1 MTGRSGFEDPAMTD
15 PSLVPVEVRMH
26 RKSRLLELV
35 YENGE
40 SVNLAAEYLRVYSP
54 SAEVQGHGPG
64 QAVLIVGKERVNVK
78 EIEPV
83 GHYAIRI
90 RFDDGHD
97 SGLFSW
103 QYLRELSDKEAENW
117 EAYRRRCEEAGYK
130 RKAPEAPA

>member
-1 MTGRSGFEDPAMTD
+1 MTD
-15 PSLVPVEVRMH
+15 PSLVPTEIRMH
-26 RKSRLLELV
+26 RKSRVLELI
-35 YENGE
+35 YADGE

-103 QYLRELSDKEAENW
+103 QYLRELADNENENW
-117 EAYRRRCEEAGYK
+117 AAYSQRCEEAGYR
-130 RKAPEAPA
+130 RKPAEDSA

>member
-1 MTGRSGFEDPAMTD
+1 MTD
-15 PSLVPVEVRMH
+15 PSLVPVEIRMH
-26 RKSRLLELV
+26 RKSRVLELV
-35 YENGE
+35 YQDGE
-40 SVNLAAEYLRVYSP
+40 AVTLAAEYLRVYSP

-103 QYLRELSDKEAENW
+103 QYLRELADNESENW
-117 EAYRRRCEEAGYK
+117 DAYSRRCQEAGYR
-130 RKAPEAPA
+130 RKPVDDTA

>member
-1 MTGRSGFEDPAMTD
+1 MTD
-15 PSLVPVEVRMH
+15 PSLVPTEIRMH
-26 RKSRLLELV
+26 RKSRVLELI
-35 YENGE
+35 YADGE

-103 QYLRELSDKEAENW
+103 QYLRELADNENENW
-117 EAYRRRCEEAGYK
+117 AAYSQRCEEAGYR
-130 RKAPEAPA
+130 RKPVEDPA

>member
-1 MTGRSGFEDPAMTD
+1 MNDPGI
-15 PSLVPVEVRMH
+15 VPTEIRMH
-26 RKSRLLELV
+26 RKSRVLELV
-35 YENGE
+35 YGDGQRF
-40 SVNLAAEYLRVYSP
+40 NLAAEYLRVFSP

-64 QAVLIVGKERVNVK
+64 QAVLIVGKEHVGVK

-103 QYLRELSDKEAENW
+103 KYLYELGEGEADNW
-117 EAYRRRCEEAGYK
+117 AGYSARCQEAGYQ
-130 RKAPEAPA
+130 RKPPPEPTP

>member
-1 MTGRSGFEDPAMTD
+1 MSDRNP
-15 PSLVPVEVRMH
+15 VPTEIRMH
-26 RKSRLLELV
+26 RKSRVLELV
-35 YENGE
+35 YEDGD
-40 SVNLAAEYLRVYSP
+40 SVSLAAEYLRVYSP

-103 QYLRELSDKEAENW
+103 QYLRELADKEAENW
-117 EAYRRRCEEAGYK
+117 EDYSRRCEEAGYK
-130 RKAPEAPA
+130 RKPPEEPA

>member
-1 MTGRSGFEDPAMTD
+1 MSDRSP
-15 PSLVPVEVRMH
+15 VPTEIRMH
-26 RKSRLLELV
+26 RKSRVLELV
-35 YENGE
+35 YEEGD

-103 QYLRELSDKEAENW
+103 QYLRELADKETENW
-117 EAYRRRCEEAGYK
+117 EAYSRRCEEAGYQ
-130 RKAPEAPA
+130 RKPPEEPA

>member
-1 MTGRSGFEDPAMTD
+1 MNDAN
-15 PSLVPVEVRMH
+15 LVPAEIRMH
-26 RKSRLLELV
+26 RKSRMLELV
-35 YENGE
+35 YPDGE
-40 SVNLAAEYLRVYSP
+40 RVSLAAEYLRVFSP

-103 QYLRELSDKEAENW
+103 QYLRELADKEVENW
-117 EAYRRRCEEAGYK
+117 EAYSSRCEEAGYK
-130 RKAPEAPA
+130 RKPVTDAP

>member
-1 MTGRSGFEDPAMTD
+1 MSDRNP
-15 PSLVPVEVRMH
+15 VPTEIRMH
-26 RKSRLLELV
+26 RKSRVLELV
-35 YENGE
+35 YEDGD
-40 SVNLAAEYLRVYSP
+40 SVSLAAEYLRVYSP

-103 QYLRELSDKEAENW
+103 QYLRELADKEAENW
-117 EAYRRRCEEAGYK
+117 EDYSRRCEEAGYR
-130 RKAPEAPA
+130 RKPPEEPA